1 MTDLQH
7 RLIEVVR
14 YNSDP
19 GKLFSPL
26 VQESGI
32 KRSSWSNALTRLQ
45 RPTAEMIEFVCKK
58 WPGMAFYIATGSLPS
73 ATHVHTRPRDQL
85 HHVYKIS
92 DLIKAEPKN
101 WDGNQAAWVALEGID
116 SILKDDKKR
125 ISRKASEF
133 LLYCSRSGM
142 LLSDYSKHA
151 IEELTAAANNTTA
164 LEKYAEVSFIKFEEA
179 QKKAI
184 LELSETLAAIK
195 EVKEI
200 VDSQD

>member
-58 WPGMAFYIATGSLPS
+58 WPA
-73 ATHVHTRPRDQL
+73 H
-85 HHVYKIS
+85 
-92 DLIKAEPKN
+92 
-101 WDGNQAAWVALEGID
+101 
-116 SILKDDKKR
+116 
-125 ISRKASEF
+125 
-133 LLYCSRSGM
+133 
-142 LLSDYSKHA
+142 
-151 IEELTAAANNTTA
+151 
-164 LEKYAEVSFIKFEEA
+164 
-179 QKKAI
+179 
-184 LELSETLAAIK
+184 
-195 EVKEI
+195 
-200 VDSQD
+200 